1 MKMLAGKKALV
12 TGSTSGIGLAM
23 ASALA
28 DEGADIYLNGFGEA
42 ASIEAIKKGLQSKS
56 VSVDYFAA
64 DMSKPDEIM
73 AMMADIE
80 SRHGG
85 VDILVNN
92 AGIQHVSPI
101 DSFDPK
107 LWDAI
112 LAINLSS
119 AFHTIR
125 AALPGMKARGFGRIV
140 NIASVHGLV
149 ASANKS
155 AYVAAKHGL
164 VGLTKTVALE
174 TASTPVTCNAIC
186 PGWVLTPLVQKQV
199 DARMANEGLSLEE
212 AKHVLL
218 IEKQPS
224 GEFVQP
230 EQLQALRSTS
240 ALPRQARYEVP
251 PGTWMGAGPR
261 SRSASI
267 SAPARLWRPRAEG
280 DARGACAPCV
290 RRQTKARL
298 EPASSGEAHQEGRC
312 AKGQP
317 LRS

>member
-42 ASIEAIKKGLQSKS
+42 ASIEAIKKGLQAKS

-80 SRHGG
+80 SRHGSI
-85 VDILVNN
+85 DILINN

-107 LWDAI
+107 LWDSI

-140 NIASVHGLV
+140 NIASV
-149 ASANKS
+149 
-155 AYVAAKHGL
+155 
-164 VGLTKTVALE
+164 
-174 TASTPVTCNAIC
+174 
-186 PGWVLTPLVQKQV
+186 
-199 DARMANEGLSLEE
+199 
-212 AKHVLL
+212 
-218 IEKQPS
+218 
-224 GEFVQP
+224 
-230 EQLQALRSTS
+230 
-240 ALPRQARYEVP
+240 
-251 PGTWMGAGPR
+251 
-261 SRSASI
+261 
-267 SAPARLWRPRAEG
+267 
-280 DARGACAPCV
+280 
-290 RRQTKARL
+290 
-298 EPASSGEAHQEGRC
+298 
-312 AKGQP
+312 
-317 LRS
+317 